1 MIGDDFLYKDIII
14 EKSQEIKDELIRIRR
29 DIHAHPE
36 PGRKEFRTSALVAEK
51 LKELGL
57 EVRTNVA
64 ETGVVATLRGK
75 YPGNTILLRAD
86 MDSLPITEK
95 NDVEYK
101 SQNPGYMHA
110 CGHDAHT
117 TWVIGAAMILSQ
129 FKDQMH
135 GNVKFL
141 FQPDEEIDGGAD
153 RMIKDGALENPHVDA
168 AIGAHVW
175 PTVESGK
182 IGVKYGPMMAAPDH
196 ITIKIYGKAGHGAEP
211 HNCID
216 PISVAC
222 QVYMSLQTLVSRRIN
237 PVEPAVV
244 TIARITGGTTHNAIP
259 EKVEME
265 GTVRTLTNEL
275 RERMPHL
282 IENIIKGICEA
293 NNATYEFI
301 YDPHYPPVINNSDMV
316 ALVEKAGKAILGE
329 DGVVVTD
336 KPTMGGEDF
345 SYFQQKVP
353 GAFFIVGTYNKEKGL
368 TNSLHN
374 PKFNIDEDIIPLAAA
389 VLAQSALTYLNE
401 GKCSNDTSRT

>member
-1 MIGDDFLYKDIII
+1 MFKDSIIK
-14 EKSQEIKDELIRIRR
+14 KSQEIKDELIRIRR

-36 PGRKEFRTSALVAEK
+36 PGRKEFRTSALIAEK
-51 LKELGL
+51 MKELGL

-64 ETGVVATLRGK
+64 DTGVVATLRGK
-75 YPGNTILLRAD
+75 YPGKTILLRAD
-86 MDSLPITEK
+86 MDCLPVTEQ

-101 SQNPGYMHA
+101 SQNPGFMHA
-110 CGHDAHT
+110 CGHDTHT

-129 FKDQMH
+129 FKDQLH

-141 FQPDEEIDGGAD
+141 FQPDEEFYGGAD

-175 PTVESGK
+175 PIIESGK
-182 IGVKYGPMMAAPDH
+182 IGVKYGSMMASPDH
-196 ITIKIYGKAGHGAEP
+196 ISINIYGKAGHGAEP

-275 RERMPHL
+275 RSRMPQL
-282 IENIIKGICEA
+282 IENIIKGVCEA
-293 NNATYEFI
+293 NEAAYEFA
-301 YDPHYPPVINNSDMV
+301 YDPYYPPVINNNEMTI
-316 ALVEKAGKAILGE
+316 LIEKAGKEILGE
-329 DGVVVTD
+329 DNVIVVD
-336 KPTMGGEDF
+336 KPTMGAEDF

-353 GAFFIVGTYNKEKGL
+353 GVFFIVGTYNKEKGL
-368 TNSLHN
+368 TSPLHN
-374 PKFNIDEDIIPLAAA
+374 PKFNVDEDIIPRAAA
-389 VLAQSALTYLNE
+389 VLAQSALTYLND
-401 GKCSNDTSRT
+401 STHANI